1 VEELR
6 SLVVHAQAGDLDAY
20 GKIVRRFQDMAY
32 GCSYSI
38 LGDLN
43 LAQDTA
49 QEAFIEAYRDL
60 AKLRH
65 PVAFPGWFRRI
76 VFKHCDRLTRGKRL
90 LTVPLE
96 AAAGVPSAE
105 PGPDEVAEEREIK
118 DRVLEAIRALPENE
132 RMATTLFYIN
142 GYSQKEIAEFLDVPV
157 TTVKNRLYTSRK
169 RLKERMVEMVDK
181 TLKSFP
187 LPGDFA
193 DVVVREVTSEE
204 DLEGAAKFLAPGYHG
219 KREPGNFQTIDSAQ
233 GANIYVVGEEGQ
245 VESAGYF
252 DETVLSIG
260 STVLKAIR
268 PREMAGEA
276 EGVPSPVF
284 VRGFQGCFKLA
295 KEQGISLGVVHGSQY
310 DHAFCG
316 FVPCFYYPVVTLSC
330 ERARSIVTHATIT
343 KVNKE
348 QEQVARQ
355 AWLLDPYAIKISAYI
370 GDGFP
375 HVVRQDGRIVGYV
388 SVDRNFVPADHYGM
402 PFGHVCDVTVQTR
415 DAALAVIRLAG
426 ELAEKIGDEEICL
439 MQSHMMLIT
448 QTILSLGGKYLLR
461 GSCDLVG
468 LDAEM
473 VAIVDFVALSQN
485 LQGEFQSRLNASP
498 AHHTDGAF
506 SIEMS
511 GATVSFVVNSG
522 RVGIVTKKQKTHRI
536 LPRWVVTRLYVGYY
550 SGEDVLALGPVPYDR
565 RDGKTPDNPDLDIKE
580 LHLPEKEAALF
591 KALFPKLWPCSMPD
605 PDVWPWVIG
614 KEHPRYQ
621 NEDKK
626 TLQMKAQIDA
636 LRFPWIGY

>member
-1 VEELR
+1 
-6 SLVVHAQAGDLDAY
+6 
-20 GKIVRRFQDMAY
+20 MAY

-38 LGDLN
+38 LGDFV
-43 LAQDTA
+43 LAQDAA

-60 AKLRH
+60 PKLRQ
-65 PVAFPGWFRRI
+65 PAAFPGWFRRI
-76 VFKHCDRLTRGKRL
+76 VFKHCDRLTRGKHFL
-90 LTVPLE
+90 AVPLE
-96 AAAGVPSAE
+96 AAAEIASDA
-105 PGPDEVAEEREIK
+105 PGPDEIIEEREMK
-118 DRVLEAIRALPENE
+118 NGVLEAIRALPENE

-157 TTVKNRLYTSRK
+157 TTVKNRLHTSRK
-169 RLKERMVEMVDK
+169 RLRERMIPMVDE

-193 DVVVREVTSEE
+193 DAVVRKVASEE

-219 KREPGNFQTIDSAQ
+219 KREPGNFETIDSAQ
-233 GANIYVVGEEGQ
+233 RANIYVVGEEGK

-252 DETVLSIG
+252 DETALSIG
-260 STVLKAIR
+260 STVLKAVR

-276 EGVPSPVF
+276 EGVPNPVF

-295 KEQGISLGVVHGSQY
+295 KERGINLAVVHGSQY

-316 FVPCFYYPVVTLSC
+316 FVPCFYYPVVTLPC
-330 ERARSIVTHATIT
+330 ERVRSIVTSATIA
-343 KVNKE
+343 KANKE
-348 QEQVARQ
+348 QEQAARQ
-355 AWLLDPYAIKISAYI
+355 AWLSDHYAVKMSAYI

-388 SVDRNFVPADHYGM
+388 SVDRNFLPAEHYGM

-426 ELAEKIGDEEICL
+426 ELAEKVGDEEICL
-439 MQSHMMLIT
+439 MQSHKTLIT
-448 QTILSLGGKYLLR
+448 QTMLSLGGMYLLR

-473 VAIVDFVALSQN
+473 VAIVDLVALTQD
-485 LQGEFQSRLNASP
+485 LQGEFQTRLNASP

-506 SIEMS
+506 SIEMN
-511 GATVSFVVNSG
+511 GTTAGFVVDSG
-522 RVGIVTKKQKTHRI
+522 RVEIVTKKQKVHRI
-536 LPRWVVTRLYVGYY
+536 LPRWAVTRLYMGYY
-550 SGEDVLALGPVPYDR
+550 SGEDVLAMGPIACDR
-565 RDGKTPDNPDLDIKE
+565 SDGKTPDDPELDMKE
-580 LHLPEKEAALF
+580 LHLPESELALF
-591 KALFPKLWPCSMPD
+591 KALFPKLWSCSMPD

-614 KEHPRYQ
+614 REHPRYQ

-626 TLQMKAQIDA
+626 TPEMKAQIDA
-636 LRFPWIGY
+636 LRLPWIGY